1 MNSVKKIS
9 LQTRL
14 VERYASI
21 VDDLESFRK
30 SINEPL
36 KQSFRINS
44 LKGDHEK
51 ILSNLR
57 KYDETI
63 SSIKWYDNGFTTEL
77 DNLGSSVEHFTG
89 QIYIQELTSMMP
101 ALVVSDINETKRII
115 DCCAAPGSKTTQ
127 IAEMMEN
134 KGEIIANDNKHS
146 RLKSL
151 RGNLDRLGIIN
162 TTVTLRDFRSF
173 PNTEA
178 DIYLVDAPCSS
189 EGTIRKKNKIRR
201 RWNDGDYKRF
211 SKTQKGILERT
222 CEMAK
227 KGDQIIYSTCTFAP
241 EENEQVVNSILQSH
255 SVKLKKIHVKNLAI
269 GKGVRK
275 WKGETYDKE
284 IDKCARIWPHH
295 NDTDG
300 FFIARIEKC

>member
-1 MNSVKKIS
+1 MNKEKQTT
-9 LQTRL
+9 LQSRI
-14 VERYASI
+14 VERYANLLDS
-21 VDDLESFRK
+21 VQNFDEA
-30 SINEPL
+30 INRPL

-44 LKGDHEK
+44 LKGDSEK

-63 SSIKWYDNGFTTEL
+63 KSTDWYKNGFTTNLE
-77 DNLGSSVEHFTG
+77 NLGSSIEHFTG

-101 ALVVSDINETKRII
+101 ALVTPDINEAKRII

-127 IAEMMEN
+127 IAEMMQN
-134 KGEIIANDNKHS
+134 KGKIIANDNKHS

-151 RGNLDRLGIIN
+151 RGNLDRLGITN

-178 DIYLVDAPCSS
+178 DIYFVDVPCSS
-189 EGTIRKKNKIRR
+189 EGTIRKKNTIRR
-201 RWNDGDYKRF
+201 NLKKDDYNRF
-211 SKTQKGILERT
+211 SRTQKGILERT

-241 EENEQVVNSILQSH
+241 EENENVVNAILQNH
-255 SVKLKKIHVKNLAI
+255 SVKLKKINIKNLAI
-269 GKGVRK
+269 GKGITHWR
-275 WKGETYDKE
+275 GETYDRE
-284 IDKCARIWPHH
+284 VQKCGRIWPHH

>member
-1 MNSVKKIS
+1 MNKEKQAT
-9 LQTRL
+9 LQTGI

-21 VDDLESFRK
+21 VDNVQNFSEV
-30 SINEPL
+30 INQPL

-44 LKGDHEK
+44 LKGDSER
-51 ILSNLR
+51 ILSNLK
-57 KYDETI
+57 KYDESII
-63 SSIKWYDNGFTTEL
+63 STDWYKYGFTTKIE
-77 DNLGSSVEHFTG
+77 NLGSSIEHFTG

-101 ALVVSDINETKRII
+101 ALVIPDINESKRII

-127 IAEMMEN
+127 IAEMMQN

-146 RLKSL
+146 RLKAL
-151 RGNLDRLGIIN
+151 RGNLDRLGITN

-178 DIYLVDAPCSS
+178 DIYFVDAPCSS
-189 EGTIRKKNKIRR
+189 EGTIRKKNTIRR
-201 RWNDGDYKRF
+201 NLKEKDYNRF

-241 EENEQVVNSILQSH
+241 EENETVVESILQNH
-255 SVKLKKIHVKNLAI
+255 SVKLKKINIENLTI
-269 GKGVRK
+269 GKGIEH

-284 IDKCARIWPHH
+284 IQKCGRIWPHH

>member
-1 MNSVKKIS
+1 MNKEKQAT
-9 LQTRL
+9 LQTGI

-21 VDDLESFRK
+21 VDNVQNFSEA
-30 SINEPL
+30 INQPL

-44 LKGDHEK
+44 LKGDSER
-51 ILSNLR
+51 ILSNLK
-57 KYDETI
+57 KYDESII
-63 SSIKWYDNGFTTEL
+63 STDWYKNGFTTKIE
-77 DNLGSSVEHFTG
+77 NLGSSIEHFTG

-101 ALVVSDINETKRII
+101 ALVIPDINESKRII

-127 IAEMMEN
+127 IAEMMGN

-146 RLKSL
+146 RLKAL
-151 RGNLDRLGIIN
+151 RGNLDRLGITN

-178 DIYLVDAPCSS
+178 DIYFVDAPCSS
-189 EGTIRKKNKIRR
+189 EGTIRKKNTIRR
-201 RWNDGDYKRF
+201 NLKEKDYNRF

-241 EENEQVVNSILQSH
+241 EENEKVVDSILQNH
-255 SVKLKKIHVKNLAI
+255 SVKLKKINIENLTI
-269 GKGVRK
+269 GKGIEHWR
-275 WKGETYDKE
+275 GETYDKE
-284 IDKCARIWPHH
+284 IQKCGRIWPHH

>member
-1 MNSVKKIS
+1 MNKEKQAT
-9 LQTRL
+9 LQTGI

-21 VDDLESFRK
+21 VDNVQSF
-30 SINEPL
+30 SETINRPL

-44 LKGDHEK
+44 LKGDSER
-51 ILSNLR
+51 ILSNLK
-57 KYDETI
+57 KYDESII
-63 SSIKWYDNGFTTEL
+63 STDWYNNGFTTKLE
-77 DNLGSSVEHFTG
+77 NLGSSIEHFTG

-101 ALVVSDINETKRII
+101 ALVIPDINESKRII

-127 IAEMMEN
+127 IAEMMQN
-134 KGEIIANDNKHS
+134 KGEIIANDHKHS

-151 RGNLDRLGIIN
+151 RGNLDRLGITN

-178 DIYLVDAPCSS
+178 DIYFVDAPCSS
-189 EGTIRKKNKIRR
+189 EGTIRKKNTIRR
-201 RWNDGDYKRF
+201 NLKEKDYNRF

-241 EENEQVVNSILQSH
+241 EENEKVVDSILQKH
-255 SVKLKKIHVKNLAI
+255 SVKLKKVHIKNLTI
-269 GKGVRK
+269 GKGIDYWR
-275 WKGETYDKE
+275 GETYDKE
-284 IDKCARIWPHH
+284 IEKCGRIWPHH

>member
-1 MNSVKKIS
+1 MNKEKQTT
-9 LQTRL
+9 LQTGI

-21 VDDLESFRK
+21 VDNVQSF
-30 SINEPL
+30 SETINRPL

-44 LKGDHEK
+44 LKGDSEK
-51 ILSNLR
+51 ILSNLK
-57 KYDETI
+57 KYDESII
-63 SSIKWYDNGFTTEL
+63 STDWYNNGFTTKIE
-77 DNLGSSVEHFTG
+77 NLGSSIEHFTG

-101 ALVVSDINETKRII
+101 ALVIPDINESKRII

-127 IAEMMEN
+127 IAEMMQN

-146 RLKSL
+146 RLKAL

-178 DIYLVDAPCSS
+178 DIYFVDAPCSS
-189 EGTIRKKNKIRR
+189 EGTIRKKNTIRR
-201 RWNDGDYKRF
+201 NLKEKDYERF

-227 KGDQIIYSTCTFAP
+227 KGDQIVYSTCTFAP
-241 EENEQVVNSILQSH
+241 EENEKVVDSILQNH
-255 SVKLKKIHVKNLAI
+255 SVKLKKVHIKNLTI
-269 GKGVRK
+269 GKGINHWR
-275 WKGETYDKE
+275 GETYDKE
-284 IDKCARIWPHH
+284 IKKCARIWPHH

>member
-1 MNSVKKIS
+1 MNKEKQTTLQKKI
-9 LQTRL
+9 
-14 VERYASI
+14 VERYANLI
-21 VDDLESFRK
+21 DNVHNFDEV
-30 SINEPL
+30 INRPL

-44 LKGDHEK
+44 LKGDSEK

-63 SSIKWYDNGFTTEL
+63 ESTDWYSNGFTTKLE
-77 DNLGSSVEHFTG
+77 NLGSSIEHFTG

-101 ALVVSDINETKRII
+101 ALVTPDINEFKRII

-127 IAEMMEN
+127 IAEMMQN
-134 KGEIIANDNKHS
+134 KGEIIANDSKHS

-151 RGNLDRLGIIN
+151 RGNLDRLGITN

-189 EGTIRKKNKIRR
+189 EGTIRKKNTIRR
-201 RWNDGDYKRF
+201 NLKENDYNRF
-211 SKTQKGILERT
+211 SRTQKGILERV

-241 EENEQVVNSILQSH
+241 EENEEVVNAILQKH
-255 SVKLKKIHVKNLAI
+255 SVKLKKVDIKNLTI
-269 GKGVRK
+269 GKGITHWR
-275 WKGETYDKE
+275 GETYDKE
-284 IDKCARIWPHH
+284 IQKCGRIWPHH

>member
-1 MNSVKKIS
+1 MNPQKQAT
-9 LQTRL
+9 LQNRI

-21 VDDLESFRK
+21 VDNPNKFAK
-30 SINEPL
+30 SISQPL

-44 LKGDHEK
+44 LKGDSEK
-51 ILSNLR
+51 ILASLR
-57 KYDETI
+57 NYDKNI
-63 SSIKWYDNGFTTEL
+63 SATNWYQNGYTTEL
-77 DNLGSSVEHFTG
+77 ENLGSSVEHFTG

-101 ALVVSDINETKRII
+101 ALCVPNIDESKRVI

-127 IAEMMEN
+127 IAEIMNN

-146 RLKSL
+146 RLKAL
-151 RGNLDRLGIIN
+151 RGNLDRLGIVN

-189 EGTIRKKNKIRR
+189 EGTIRKKNTIKRKLKK
-201 RWNDGDYKRF
+201 NDYERF
-211 SKTQKGILERT
+211 SKIQKGILERT

-241 EENEQVVNSILQSH
+241 EENESVVNSILQKH
-255 SVKLKKIHVKNLAI
+255 SIKLNKINIKNLDM
-269 GKGVRK
+269 GKGIK
-275 WKGETYDKE
+275 AWKNEKYDKE
-284 IDKCARIWPHH
+284 IQKCCRIWPHH

>member
-1 MNSVKKIS
+1 MNKEKQAT
-9 LQTRL
+9 LQTGI

-21 VDDLESFRK
+21 VDNVQNFSEA
-30 SINEPL
+30 INQPL

-44 LKGDHEK
+44 LKGDSER
-51 ILSNLR
+51 ILSNLK
-57 KYDETI
+57 KYDESII
-63 SSIKWYDNGFTTEL
+63 STDWYKNGFTTKIE
-77 DNLGSSVEHFTG
+77 NLGSSIEHFTG

-101 ALVVSDINETKRII
+101 ALVIPDINESKRII

-127 IAEMMEN
+127 IAEMMQN

-146 RLKSL
+146 RLKAL
-151 RGNLDRLGIIN
+151 RGNLDRLGITN

-178 DIYLVDAPCSS
+178 DIYFVDAPCSS
-189 EGTIRKKNKIRR
+189 EGTIRKKNTIRR
-201 RWNDGDYKRF
+201 NLKEKDYNRF

-241 EENEQVVNSILQSH
+241 EENEKVVDSILQNH
-255 SVKLKKIHVKNLAI
+255 SVKLKKINIENLTI
-269 GKGVRK
+269 GKGIEHWR
-275 WKGETYDKE
+275 GETYDKE
-284 IDKCARIWPHH
+284 IQKCGRIWPHH

>member
-1 MNSVKKIS
+1 MSKEKKVS
-9 LQTRL
+9 LQRRL
-14 VERYASI
+14 VKRYASI
-21 VDDLESFRK
+21 IDNLEDFEK
-30 SINEPL
+30 TINEPL

-44 LKGDHEK
+44 LKGDNEK
-51 ILSNLR
+51 ILANLR

-63 SSIKWYDNGFTTEL
+63 STTNWYDNGFTTKL
-77 DNLGSSVEHFTG
+77 NNLGSSIEHFTG

-101 ALVVSDINETKRII
+101 ALVVSDINENKRVI

-127 IAEMMEN
+127 IAEMMNN

-151 RGNLDRLGIIN
+151 RGNLDRLGITN

-178 DIYLVDAPCSS
+178 DLYFVDAPCSS
-189 EGTIRKKNKIRR
+189 EGTIRKKNKIRK
-201 RWNDGDYKRF
+201 RWNDNDYERF
-211 SKTQKGILERT
+211 SKIQKGILERT

-227 KGDQIIYSTCTFAP
+227 EGDQIIYSTCTFAP
-241 EENEQVVNSILQSH
+241 EENERVVNSILQNH
-255 SVKLKKIHVKNLAI
+255 SVKLKEINIKNLTI
-269 GKGVRK
+269 GKGLLN
-275 WKGETYDKE
+275 WKEEIYDKE
-284 IDKCARIWPHH
+284 IEKCARIWPHH